1 MDIWKKSKIV
11 TSVRGSRKPM
21 KPTKTNETNENQR
34 VTKGILRLKTN
45 FYSSK

>member
-11 TSVRGSRKPM
+11 TSVRGSRKLM